1 MAMSPSERVFL
12 DGLDYVIVYLMMI
25 ISLVPV
31 AAISRTRSTP
41 ERILYATSFGT
52 KLALIIITFGV
63 LRDDWMIGCI
73 GAFILVVGDA
83 GMLILS
89 LIELDI

>member
-12 DGLDYVIVYLMMI
+12 DGLDYVIIYLMMI

-52 KLALIIITFGV
+52 KLALIIVTFGV

-73 GAFILVVGDA
+73 GAFILVLE
-83 GMLILS
+83 MR
-89 LIELDI
+89 EC

>member
-12 DGLDYVIVYLMMI
+12 DGLDYVIIYLMMI

-63 LRDDWMIGCI
+63 LRDDWMIGCV

>member
-1 MAMSPSERVFL
+1 MNVSLAERIYLGFS
-12 DGLDYVIVYLMMI
+12 DYLIIYLMMI

-52 KLALIIITFGV
+52 KLALIMMTFGV
-63 LRDDWMIGCI
+63 FRGDWMIGCI

>member
-12 DGLDYVIVYLMMI
+12 DGLDYVIIYLMMI

>member
-12 DGLDYVIVYLMMI
+12 DGLDYVIIYLMMI
-25 ISLVPV
+25 IIVPV

-41 ERILYATSFGT
+41 DSLRYELCT

-73 GAFILVVGDA
+73 GAFILVVEMWEWIPA
-83 GMLILS
+83 N
-89 LIELDI
+89 

>member
-52 KLALIIITFGV
+52 KLALITITFGV

>member
-12 DGLDYVIVYLMMI
+12 DGLDYVIIYLMMI

-52 KLALIIITFGV
+52 KLALIIVTFGV

>member
-12 DGLDYVIVYLMMI
+12 DGLDYVIIYLMMI
-25 ISLVPV
+25 VSLVPV
-31 AAISRTRSTP
+31 AAISRTRNTP

>member
-63 LRDDWMIGCI
+63 LRDDWMIGCV